1 MTNGYGSGRASTM
14 HASAGAL
21 YWPAMRFLPV
31 LLLLLAPA
39 CDGGQGPV
47 PPASEFLV
55 AAGDSTFWIRTGKE
69 GVSVRGAPIA
79 LARLDGRLYEL
90 YVTDD
95 DRSYFDAVM
104 VGQRLY
110 RRDLITGDSAA
121 VVEDTTVASLAAA
134 YARAHPSER
143 RLEAHEEASPDPEL
157 YATAD
162 LEIVGVHGPFLSFEH
177 HSDIGL
183 PDGSEIHSIRRGVVD
198 LRTGKAR
205 LPADLFGAA
214 ESRRATG
221 EARASFAD
229 GIDSLLTAPRFE
241 AQQIAR
247 VLREL
252 RFDPAS
258 FSVDHV
264 GTDPAL
270 VFLVPGDGE
279 WALDLAFPLA
289 PVRVAAP
296 DWWNEVRPLLPSATN
311 PVEDVWESA
320 STPLTIIARY
330 DTLEQIATLVLRDSA
345 AREWKA
351 AQVPPPVDWIL
362 RLDLFPLDS
371 VARRG
376 LRRAFDE
383 ASLYSDE
390 TRIAQGSGG
399 FRAQLLTVASTAGD
413 VRAVRRVRAGS
424 TLLHRSALTAPA
436 RPRRHPSR

>member
-1 MTNGYGSGRASTM
+1 
-14 HASAGAL
+14 
-21 YWPAMRFLPV
+21 MRFLPV

-39 CDGGQGPV
+39 CDRGEGPV
-47 PPASEFLV
+47 PPATEFLV
-55 AAGDSTFWIRTGKE
+55 AAGDSTFWIRSGRE

-79 LARLDGRLYEL
+79 VARLDGRLYEL

-110 RRDLITGDSAA
+110 RRDLITGDSSA

-143 RLEAHEEASPDPEL
+143 RLEPHEEASDDPEL

-162 LEIVGVHGPFLSFEH
+162 LEIVAVHGPFLSFEH

-198 LRTGKAR
+198 LRTGTPR
-205 LPADLFGAA
+205 LPADLFGTA
-214 ESRRATG
+214 EGRRAVR

-229 GIDSLLTAPRFE
+229 GIDSLLTAPRLE
-241 AQQIAR
+241 AQEIAR

-258 FSVDHV
+258 FSIDHLD
-264 GTDPAL
+264 TDPAL
-270 VFLVPGDGE
+270 IFLVPGEGE

-296 DWWNEVRPLLPSATN
+296 DWWRDVRPLLPAT
-311 PVEDVWESA
+311 PADGTEDVWESA
-320 STPLTIIARY
+320 GTSPTIIARY
-330 DTLEQIATLVLRDSA
+330 DTVEQIATLVLRDSA
-345 AREWKA
+345 AQEWKA

-376 LRRAFDE
+376 LRRAFDD
-383 ASLYSDE
+383 AALYSEE
-390 TRIAQGSGG
+390 TRIAHRSGS
-399 FRAQLLTVASTAGD
+399 Q
-413 VRAVRRVRAGS
+413 AVRLFAVGNQGGRAS
-424 TLLHRSALTAPA
+424 VDQRHRRARRLPA
-436 RPRRHPSR
+436 SPYHPASPPLARRPHQPSRK

>member
-1 MTNGYGSGRASTM
+1 M

-21 YWPAMRFLPV
+21 YWPTMRFLPA
-31 LLLLLAPA
+31 LLLLVAPA
-39 CDGGQGPV
+39 CKGGPGPV

-55 AAGDSTFWIRTGKE
+55 AAGDSTFWIRTGTE
-69 GVSVRGAPIA
+69 GVSVRGAPLA

-110 RRDLITGDSAA
+110 RRDLITGDSSA

-143 RLEAHEEASPDPEL
+143 RLEPHEEASDDPEL

-162 LEIVGVHGPFLSFEH
+162 LEIVGVHGPYLSFEH

-198 LRTGKAR
+198 LRTGKQR

-214 ESRRATG
+214 EARRAVR

-229 GIDSLLTAPRFE
+229 GIDSLLTAPRLE

-270 VFLVPGDGE
+270 IFLVPGEGD

-289 PVRVAAP
+289 PVRVDAP
-296 DWWNEVRPLLPSATN
+296 DWWQDVRALLPSATD
-311 PVEDVWESA
+311 ETQDVWEGPGTSP
-320 STPLTIIARY
+320 SIIARY
-330 DTLEQIATLVLRDSA
+330 DTVERIATLVLRDSA
-345 AREWKA
+345 AQEWKA
-351 AQVPPPVDWIL
+351 AQVPPPVEWIL

-383 ASLYSDE
+383 AAMYSDE
-390 TRIAQGSGG
+390 TRIAQ
-399 FRAQLLTVASTAGD
+399 
-413 VRAVRRVRAGS
+413 
-424 TLLHRSALTAPA
+424 RSATD
-436 RPRRHPSR
+436 RPRFLVVGSASGEPRADRRHRRARGVPRSAQHPIGPFATPAPRQPFRK

>member
-1 MTNGYGSGRASTM
+1 
-14 HASAGAL
+14 
-21 YWPAMRFLPV
+21 MRFLPV
-31 LLLLLAPA
+31 LLLLLVPA
-39 CDGGQGPV
+39 CEGGKGPV

-55 AAGDSTFWIRTGKE
+55 AAGDSTFWIRTGRE

-110 RRDLITGDSAA
+110 RRDLITGDSSA
-121 VVEDTTVASLAAA
+121 VVEDTTVTSLAAA

-143 RLEAHEEASPDPEL
+143 RLEPHEEASDDPEL

-183 PDGSEIHSIRRGVVD
+183 PDGSEIHTIRRGVVD

-205 LPADLFGAA
+205 LPADVVGAA
-214 ESRRATG
+214 EARRAVN

-241 AQQIAR
+241 AQQVAR

-258 FSVDHV
+258 FSVDHL
-264 GTDPAL
+264 GGDPAL
-270 VFLVPGDGE
+270 IFLVPGEGE

-289 PVRVAAP
+289 PVKVAP
-296 DWWNEVRPLLPSATN
+296 PGWWADVRPLLPSSSDEKQDTWQGAGVA
-311 PVEDVWESA
+311 P
-320 STPLTIIARY
+320 TIIARY
-330 DTLEQIATLVLRDSA
+330 DTLEQVATLILRDSA
-345 AREWKA
+345 AQEWKA

-371 VARRG
+371 MARRG
-376 LRRAFDE
+376 LRRAFDD
-383 ASLYSDE
+383 AAMYSDE
-390 TRIAQGSGG
+390 TRIAQDTPRETARMVRVGNPDGPGSPG
-399 FRAQLLTVASTAGD
+399 
-413 VRAVRRVRAGS
+413 
-424 TLLHRSALTAPA
+424 
-436 RPRRHPSR
+436 RRHRRGRRLSAFSHHPLEPLQARAPRQPIRE

>member
-1 MTNGYGSGRASTM
+1 MQ
-14 HASAGAL
+14 ASAGAL
-21 YWPAMRFLPV
+21 YWPTMRFLPA
-31 LLLLLAPA
+31 LLLLLASA
-39 CDGGQGPV
+39 CDGDQGPM

-55 AAGDSTFWIRTGKE
+55 AAGDSTFWIRTGRE

-110 RRDLITGDSAA
+110 RRDLITGDSSA

-143 RLEAHEEASPDPEL
+143 RLAPDEEANPDPEL

-162 LEIVGVHGPFLSFEH
+162 LEIVGVHGPYLSFEH

-214 ESRRATG
+214 EARRAVS

-229 GIDSLLTAPRFE
+229 GIDSLLTAPRLE
-241 AQQIAR
+241 AQEIAR
-247 VLREL
+247 LLRDL

-270 VFLVPGDGE
+270 IFLVPGEGD

-289 PVRVAAP
+289 PVRVSAP
-296 DWWNEVRPLLPSATN
+296 DWWEEVRPLLPSATD
-311 PVEDVWESA
+311 ELQDVWESA
-320 STPLTIIARY
+320 GTFPTIIARY
-330 DTLEQIATLVLRDSA
+330 DTLERIATLVLRDSA
-345 AREWKA
+345 AQEWKA

-371 VARRG
+371 VARDG

-383 ASLYSDE
+383 AAMYSEE
-390 TRIAQGSGG
+390 TRIAQHSGTDRARIVAVNNPSGG
-399 FRAQLLTVASTAGD
+399 
-413 VRAVRRVRAGS
+413 VRADRRHRRARD
-424 TLLHRSALTAPA
+424 LPPLAHHPA
-436 RPRRHPSR
+436 GPVPPRRPRQPSRQ